1 MAAPAIER
9 PPGAGVFRG
18 DGICDDSGMST
29 ANDSVD
35 TIAAIATGAGAGGI
49 GIVRLSGP
57 QAATIARELIG
68 GRALRPRSARHA
80 PVRDADGSAIDDG
93 IVLLFPAPHSYTG
106 EDVLELQ
113 IHGSPPLLQRVLAR
127 CCELGARTARPGEF
141 TERAFLN
148 GKLDLAQAEAVA
160 DLIAASS
167 DAAARAA
174 RRSLDGVFSQRVQSL
189 LDALTKLRVHI
200 EAAIDFPE
208 EEIDFLNDA
217 GLTQRFDAVLA
228 EHARLLIEAQRGQR
242 LRDGL
247 HVVIAGS
254 PNVGKSSLLN
264 ALAGC
269 ERAIVTE
276 IAGTTRDLL
285 REVVRIEGVELTLVD
300 SAGLRDSSDLIE
312 REGVRRAQAELERAD
327 LVLAILDA
335 RSPASARVQ
344 LESMLAAA
352 PAILWLHNKSDLL
365 DAVPAP
371 TADTLWVSARSGAGL
386 AVLRQRLRDAA
397 GFEADTG
404 DPVQGAFSA
413 RARHV
418 DALRRTG
425 GHLELATHRLR
436 TERAGELAAEEL
448 RLAQDALGEI
458 SGRIGS
464 DDLLGA
470 IFSSFCIGK

>member
-1 MAAPAIER
+1 
-9 PPGAGVFRG
+9 V
-18 DGICDDSGMST
+18 ST
-29 ANDSVD
+29 ADNRTD
-35 TIAAIATGAGAGGI
+35 TIAAIATGPAAGGI
-49 GIVRLSGP
+49 GIVRMSGP
-57 QAATIARELIG
+57 QTSTIARALIG
-68 GRALRPRSARHA
+68 GRPLRPRSARHA
-80 PVRDADGSAIDDG
+80 FVRDADGSAIDDG
-93 IVLLFPAPHSYTG
+93 IALLFLAPHSYTG

-113 IHGSPPLLQRVLAR
+113 MHGSPPLLQRVLAR
-127 CCELGARTARPGEF
+127 CCELGARAARPGEF

-174 RRSLDGVFSQRVQSL
+174 RRSLDGVFSQRVQTL
-189 LDALTKLRVHI
+189 LDALTKLRVHV

-217 GLTQRFDAVLA
+217 ALTQRFDEVLA

-247 HVVIAGS
+247 HVVIAGP

-264 ALAGC
+264 ALAGS

-285 REVVRIEGVELTLVD
+285 REAVRIDGVELTLVD
-300 SAGLRDSSDLIE
+300 TAGLRDSSDVIE
-312 REGVRRAQAELERAD
+312 REGIRRAQVELERAD
-327 LVLAILDA
+327 LVLAVLDA
-335 RSPASARVQ
+335 RNPASSRMQ
-344 LESMLAAA
+344 LATMLTAA
-352 PAILWLHNKSDLL
+352 PTILWLHNKSDLL
-365 DAVPAP
+365 NAVPAATP
-371 TADTLWVSARSGAGL
+371 DRLWVSARSGAGL
-386 AVLRQRLRDAA
+386 DVLRQRLRCAA
-397 GFEADTG
+397 GIEAAAG
-404 DPVQGAFSA
+404 EPVQGAFSA

-418 DALRRTG
+418 DALCRTG
-425 GHLELATHRLR
+425 EHLDMATRRLR
-436 TERAGELAAEEL
+436 IDHAAELAAEEL

-458 SGRIGS
+458 SGRTGS